1 MSASFDHG
9 YLQGQ
14 LLVATPN
21 VTGPHFSKSVILMFA
36 HSEEGGMGVILNH
49 KLNHVTYR
57 DMFEQL
63 NLPHQHKVAEM
74 PVHYGGPVEV
84 NRGFLLYEH
93 HGEYLEEAM
102 VTVGDIA
109 ISGSLGVLKAIASGA
124 GPERFML
131 ALGYAGWA
139 PGQLE
144 SEIQENSWFSVP
156 MDADLIFNLSAADM
170 WQQAGK
176 LQGIDIS
183 KFSTLAGHA

>member
-1 MSASFDHG
+1 MNASFDHG
-9 YLQGQ
+9 YLHGQ

-21 VTGPHFSKSVILMFA
+21 VVGPHFSRSVILLFA
-36 HSEEGGMGVILNH
+36 HSEEGAMGVILNH
-49 KLNHVTYR
+49 KLDQVTYQ

-63 NLPHQHKVAEM
+63 NLPSNPHVATL
-74 PVHYGGPVEV
+74 PVYYGGPVEV

-93 HGEYLEEAM
+93 QGQYLDEAM
-102 VTVGDIA
+102 AVVGEVA
-109 ISGSLGVLKAIASGA
+109 ISGSLGVLKTIAA
-124 GPERFML
+124 GGGPKRHLL

-144 SEIQENSWFSVP
+144 EEIQENSWFSVP
-156 MDADLIFNLSAADM
+156 MDSDLIFSNNLSDK